1 MPWMTARSLQTLASL
16 EWCSR
21 VGNLLRKFCELDVG
35 SRGNATPNSTA
46 QPKEDDNVL
55 LITDQ
60 LCGSFDCSAGAI
72 EPIQELSGSV
82 LA

>member
-1 MPWMTARSLQTLASL
+1 MLASL

-21 VGNLLRKFCELDVG
+21 VGDLLGKFCELDVG

-55 LITDQ
+55 LIADE
-60 LCGSFDCSAGAI
+60 LCSSFDCFAGAL
-72 EPIQELSGSV
+72 EPIQELAGSI

>member
-1 MPWMTARSLQTLASL
+1 M

-21 VGNLLRKFCELDVG
+21 AGDLLGKFCELDVG

-46 QPKEDDNVL
+46 QPKEDDYVL
-55 LITDQ
+55 LVADE
-60 LCGSFDCSAGAI
+60 LCGSFDCLAGAMK
-72 EPIQELSGSV
+72 PIQELTGSV